1 MQGNP
6 FVEFIRTYGPSA
18 SCDSLYDE
26 HVQSSLKKYGVD
38 EIELSAPLV
47 AELGELFTNPE
58 APNVIL
64 TGTAGDGKTYH
75 IRRVFLEYLNG
86 DIKNWP
92 GNHLVVKASL
102 CDGRELR
109 IIRDLS
115 ELPSSI
121 KAQEIGEITK
131 CLAGEQDSV
140 VYLIA
145 ANDGQLLEMWRT
157 AAESSRE
164 SHLIS
169 KVHTA
174 LATILQKEATG
185 VESQRFLHVRLYNLS
200 RIVNPSLIDEAINKV
215 LTHPMWETG
224 CKLCPLEDKENECPI
239 KINRRLLLGN
249 MQNDENSFRIRLQ
262 EMLEIAYANDQHIP
276 IRQMLTLVVN
286 ILLGDSG
293 NFDDPLLTCQT
304 ASHYGAEGQYRN
316 TNPYDNAVGENLAED
331 VRSRYAVFST
341 LQTFGIGYETTNEF
355 DDLILYRRPEAIA
368 NALEST
374 DPVYGDGIFQGV
386 RSSYVNAS
394 RERLN
399 LKAFSKAMVSQRR
412 RLFFHLPSHPSGLD
426 GSYWLLTI
434 FRHGR
439 DYLDFRKAIES
450 GHSQEKRSRIERG
463 ILKGLNRT
471 LTGFMAD
478 ETESLWLATSIGKLD
493 NPTGRITVMPE
504 INRTPGM
511 GTFYLTVTR
520 NPSRNWLEMKLASLF
535 PLKGLQE
542 TATLEIRPQILE
554 YLLRVA
560 DGSLPSSFSRQ
571 CHQEIKHFAM
581 MLRQALHQVFAHVGP
596 TIRLLSLDSDA
607 SIKANQIKVIES

>member
-26 HVQSSLKKYGVD
+26 HVQSSLKKYGVE

-47 AELGELFTNPE
+47 AELGELLTNPE

-75 IRRVFLEYLNG
+75 IRRVFLEYLDGNPK
-86 DIKNWP
+86 DWP
-92 GNHLVVKASL
+92 GNHLVIKAPL

-157 AAESSRE
+157 AAKSSPE

-169 KVHTA
+169 KVHTI

-185 VESQRFLHVRLYNLS
+185 VESQRFLNVRIYNLS
-200 RIVNPSLIDEAINKV
+200 RMVNPSLIDEAINKV
-215 LTHPMWETG
+215 LNHPMWEAG
-224 CKLCPLEDKENECPI
+224 CDLCPLEDEKNKCPI
-239 KINRRLLLGN
+239 KINGQLLLGN
-249 MQNDENSFRIRLQ
+249 IQNKHYSFRVRLRQ
-262 EMLEIAYANDQHIP
+262 MLEIASANDQHIP

-293 NFDDPLLTCQT
+293 NFDDPLLTCSSAARY
-304 ASHYGAEGQYRN
+304 ASQGQYRN

-331 VRSRYAVFST
+331 VRSRYVVFST
-341 LQTFGIGYETTNEF
+341 LQRFGVGYETTNQF
-355 DDLILYRRPEAIA
+355 DDLILYQRPESIA
-368 NALEST
+368 KALEST
-374 DPVYGDGIFQGV
+374 DPVYGDRIFQGV
-386 RSSYVNAS
+386 RSSYVNAP

-399 LKAFSKAMVSQRR
+399 LKVFLKAMVSQRR
-412 RLFFHLPSHPSGLD
+412 RLFFQTPPRSPDLEESC
-426 GSYWLLTI
+426 WLLTV
-434 FRHGR
+434 FRHGQ
-439 DYLDFRKAIES
+439 DYLEYRKEIETRRLS
-450 GHSQEKRSRIERG
+450 EASRRIERG
-463 ILKGLNRT
+463 MLKGLNRT
-471 LTGFMAD
+471 LTGLMAD
-478 ETESLWLATSIGKLD
+478 ETEALWLATSIGKLD
-493 NPTGRITVMPE
+493 NPTGRITVTPE

-511 GTFYLTVTR
+511 GAFYFIVIE
-520 NPSRNWLEMKLASLF
+520 NPSRNWLEMKLESLF
-535 PLKGLQE
+535 PLKDLQE
-542 TATLEIRPQILE
+542 PPALEIRPQIFE

-581 MLRQALHQVFAHVGP
+581 MLRQALHRGFGDVEP
-596 TIRLLSLDSDA
+596 TVRLLSLDSDGA
-607 SIKANQIKVIES
+607 IKANQI

>member
-26 HVQSSLKKYGVD
+26 HVQSSLRKYGVD

-47 AELGELFTNPE
+47 AELGKLLTNPE

-86 DIKNWP
+86 NPKNWP
-92 GNHLVVKASL
+92 SNKLVIKASL

-115 ELPSSI
+115 ELPASI
-121 KAQEIGEITK
+121 KAREIGEITK
-131 CLAGEQDSV
+131 CLAGEQESV
-140 VYLIA
+140 VYFIA

-157 AAESSRE
+157 AAKESSPE
-164 SHLIS
+164 SHLIR

-174 LATILQKEATG
+174 LATMLQKEATG
-185 VESQRFLHVRLYNLS
+185 VDSQRFLHVRLYNLS
-200 RIVNPSLIDEAINKV
+200 RMVNPSLIEEAINKL

-224 CKLCPLEDKENECPI
+224 CNRCPLENEENKCPI

-249 MQNDENSFRIRLQ
+249 AQSKDNSFRVRLR
-262 EMLEIAYANDQHIP
+262 EMLEIASANDQHIP

-293 NFDDPLLTCQT
+293 NSDDPLLTCRT
-304 ASHYGAEGQYRN
+304 AGRYASEGQYRN

-341 LQTFGIGYETTNEF
+341 LQTFGVGYETTNEF
-355 DDLILYRRPEAIA
+355 DDLILYQRPESIA
-368 NALEST
+368 KALESA

-386 RSSYVNAS
+386 RSSYVNAP

-399 LKAFSKAMVSQRR
+399 LKVFSKAMVSQRR
-412 RLFFHLPSHPSGLD
+412 RLFFHLPRHCSDLD
-426 GSYWLLTI
+426 ESYWLLTV
-434 FRHGR
+434 FRHGQ
-439 DYLDFRKAIES
+439 DYLEYREEIET
-450 GHSQEKRSRIERG
+450 GHLSEISSRIERG
-463 ILKGLNRT
+463 ILKGLNRA
-471 LTGFMAD
+471 LTGLMAD
-478 ETESLWLATSIGKLD
+478 ETEALWLATSIGKLE
-493 NPTGRITVMPE
+493 NSTRKLTVTPE

-511 GTFYLTVTR
+511 GAFYLTVIR
-520 NPSRNWLEMKLASLF
+520 NPSRNWFEMKLESLF

-542 TATLEIRPQILE
+542 RPVLEIRPQILE

-581 MLRQALHQVFAHVGP
+581 MLRQTLHRVFAHVEP
-596 TIRLLSLDSDA
+596 TVRLLSLDSDG
-607 SIKANQIKVIES
+607 SIKGNQI